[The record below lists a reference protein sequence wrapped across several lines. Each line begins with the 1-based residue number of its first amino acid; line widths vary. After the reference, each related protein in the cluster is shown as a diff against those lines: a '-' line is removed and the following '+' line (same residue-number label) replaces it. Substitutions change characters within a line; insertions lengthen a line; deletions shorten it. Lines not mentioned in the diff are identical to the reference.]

1 MFCEITHEDPVGPGA
16 SVCAEEAAAVTP
28 RTPASSGLPIDEAT
42 NVVATPAMIDA
53 WMERAQPGDRFVYA
67 SRGYLPAGSA
77 GGARMRELGK
87 SGLVYLRQGRSSLD
101 PSIFNYWAIRTE
113 SPSVLTRPVRPVL
126 SAPAASVSIDEAAAI
141 DVLLPVLER
150 FAAKG
155 RPCPTDKQLGERC
168 GLPADA
174 IAPTL
179 EAMAAALLIRIQGAR
194 APTYRR
200 ILILSTGA
208 ITGIAV

>member
-1 MFCEITHEDPVGPGA
+1 MLCEITHEDPVGPGA

-28 RTPASSGLPIDEAT
+28 RTPASSGISIDEAP

-53 WMERAQPGDRFVYA
+53 WMERARPGDLFVYA
-67 SRGYLPAGSA
+67 SRAYLPRGSA
-77 GGARMRELGK
+77 GGARMRQLADR
-87 SGLVYLRQGRSSLD
+87 GLVHLFQARSAVD
-101 PSIFNYWAIRTE
+101 PSIFNYRAVRTAKA
-113 SPSVLTRPVRPVL
+113 SALTRPVRPVL
-126 SAPAASVSIDEAAAI
+126 AAPAASVSIDEAAAI
-141 DVLLPVLER
+141 DALLPVIER

-168 GLPADA
+168 GLSADA

-179 EAMAAALLIRIQGAR
+179 EAMVASHLIRIQGAR

-208 ITGIAV
+208 ITGFAA